1 ERREPPDEDEQGPD
15 VRTDPRADWPPGCAD
30 HLVVV
35 RESRAGTG
43 QRGGRCRRR
52 RRRRVER
59 SIAQLISSFFPVL
72 SSTPLALMNLTT
84 KKATAKIIR
93 NTSVEMADALLKAPV
108 RISLTTNID
117 TVAVWDAELG
127 DTRITGRSYMRSAS
141 RVRKRMA
148 TMSAGR
154 TSGRVILV
162 NCCHREAPST
172 RAAS

>member
-1 ERREPPDEDEQGPD
+1 ARGIRERNVTGLQ
-15 VRTDPRADWPPGCAD
+15 TCA
-30 HLVVV
+30 LPIWNF
-35 RESRAGTG
+35 TM
-43 QRGGRCRRR
+43 
-52 RRRRVER
+52 
-59 SIAQLISSFFPVL
+59 
-72 SSTPLALMNLTT
+72 T
-84 KKATAKIIR
+84 KATAKIIR
-93 NTSVEMADALLKAPV
+93 NTSVEIAEALLKSPV